1 MNVDDTHGIIIPLIY
16 PMDGFDVGGDK
27 ERFDS
32 VLPELLCCCRTCCRT
47 VVVLYETDKYKTA
60 HRFPR
65 S

>member
-1 MNVDDTHGIIIPLIY
+1 MNVDDSYGIIIPLIY

-32 VLPELLCCCRTCCRT
+32 VLPEILCCCQTCYRT
-47 VVVLYETDKYKTA
+47 VQYESETV
-60 HRFPR
+60 HGLLR